1 MHRSWTARCFHAVIA
16 VLLCSVPMLTH
27 AAPRPFIVYLV
38 GGHELVYHEFPYY
51 PETAVFHRWEGSGV
65 ARLHVRSDGT
75 VSDVKFVK
83 STGYQRLDI
92 AAREAF
98 SRGRFRPEKAP
109 FTADV
114 PCDFRLGDKRGTRA
128 VITPLVPKA

>member
-1 MHRSWTARCFHAVIA
+1 
-16 VLLCSVPMLTH
+16 L
-27 AAPRPFIVYLV
+27 YLV
-38 GGHELVYHEFPYY
+38 GGHELVYHELPHY
-51 PETAVFHRWEGSGV
+51 PEVAVFHRWEGSGI

-75 VSDVKFVK
+75 VSDVKFLK

-98 SRGRFRPEKAP
+98 SRWRFRPEKAP

-114 PCDFRLGDKRGTRA
+114 PCDFRLGDKGRTRA
-128 VITPLVPKA
+128 IITPVTPKA

>member
-1 MHRSWTARCFHAVIA
+1 MHRLWTARCFIAVIA
-16 VLLCSVPMLTH
+16 VVLCSLPLLTH
-27 AAPRPFIVYLV
+27 AAPRPRIIYLV
-38 GGHELVYHEFPYY
+38 GGHELVYHELPYY
-51 PETAVFHRWEGSGV
+51 PETAVFHRWEGSGL

-75 VSDVKFVK
+75 VSDVKFIK

-98 SRGRFRPEKAP
+98 SRWRFRPEKTS

-114 PCDFRLGDKRGTRA
+114 PCDFRLADKRGTRA